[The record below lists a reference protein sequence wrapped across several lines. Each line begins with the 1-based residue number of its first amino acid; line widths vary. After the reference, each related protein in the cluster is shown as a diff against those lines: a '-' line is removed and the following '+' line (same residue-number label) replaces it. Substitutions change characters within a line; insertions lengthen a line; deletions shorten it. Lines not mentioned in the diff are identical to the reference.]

1 MDLVNWTL
9 LTVTTVGVG
18 SYSHLFSSGTYV
30 SLSVMGDP
38 VYQDYN
44 TDYSVYTIIPAIYK
58 MSAIVTINFDGALN
72 VTNIIPS
79 FLNLN
84 VSWDYSGFSPDS
96 KLIVWTSTDGTNWTQ
111 SAITTVGALNS
122 IIQI

>member
-1 MDLVNWTL
+1 
-9 LTVTTVGVG
+9 
-18 SYSHLFSSGTYV
+18 
-30 SLSVMGDP
+30 
-38 VYQDYN
+38 
-44 TDYSVYTIIPAIYK
+44 
-58 MSAIVTINFDGALN
+58 MSAVVTLNFDGALN

-96 KLIVWTSTDGTNWTQ
+96 KLIVWTSLDGTTWTQ